1 MYYLKKKMEVAG
13 AHHLNLDYSSKC
25 SNIHGHN
32 WVVTIYCKSEILD
45 KNGMIVDFTSI
56 KNIVNQLDHQNINN
70 VVGMNPTAENLARWL
85 CEQIPYC
92 YRIDISETENNEAS
106 YVLEV

>member
-56 KNIVNQLDHQNINN
+56 KNIVNQLDHQDINN

>member
-56 KNIVNQLDHQNINN
+56 KNIVNQLDHQDINN
-70 VVGMNPTAENLARWL
+70 VVGMNPTAENLAKWL
-85 CEQIPYC
+85 CEQIPHC

-106 YVLEV
+106 YVLD